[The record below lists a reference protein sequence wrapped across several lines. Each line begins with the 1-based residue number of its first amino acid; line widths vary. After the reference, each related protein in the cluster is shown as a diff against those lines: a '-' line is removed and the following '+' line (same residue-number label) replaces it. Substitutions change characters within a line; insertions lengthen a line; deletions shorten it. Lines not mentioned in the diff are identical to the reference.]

1 MLNKDLRYT
10 IEQILLSTSARV
22 SSDKQT
28 ILFIY
33 QKVLNNGLVY
43 YNKCVLNYITLLS
56 RHYII
61 IATN

>member
-10 IEQILLSTSARV
+10 IEQIILLSTSARV

-43 YNKCVLNYITLLS
+43 YN
-56 RHYII
+56 
-61 IATN
+61 

>member
-43 YNKCVLNYITLLS
+43 YN
-56 RHYII
+56 
-61 IATN
+61 